1 MADKNQIISANR
13 VYESLLNIVRKNKY
27 DFDDDEEIMTVNF
40 DVQDGDSLI
49 AFIITVDT
57 ERQLIRLYSPL
68 DIQIDENNRFGAC
81 VSICKYSCELNRG
94 SFDYD
99 LYSGS
104 IEFRM
109 ATSFSGSLISD
120 SQIED
125 MISYTCKV
133 VEEYTDKLSANS
145 CNLK

>member
-1 MADKNQIISANR
+1 MADKNEMISANR

-40 DVQDGDSLI
+40 DVKREKN
-49 AFIITVDT
+49 FIPFTITVDA

-68 DIQIDENNRFGAC
+68 DVQIDENNRFEAC
-81 VSICKYSCELNRG
+81 VNICRCSCELDMG

-109 ATSFSGSLISD
+109 ATSFNGSLISD
-120 SQIED
+120 KQIEN
-125 MISYTCKV
+125 MISYTCGV
-133 VEEYTDKLSANS
+133 VKKYTDRLCS
-145 CNLK
+145 

>member
-1 MADKNQIISANR
+1 MADKNEMISANR
-13 VYESLLNIVRKNKY
+13 VYGSLLNIVRKNKY

-40 DVQDGDSLI
+40 DVKREKN
-49 AFIITVDT
+49 FIPFTITVDA

-68 DIQIDENNRFGAC
+68 DVQIDENNRFEAC
-81 VSICKYSCELNRG
+81 VNICKCSCELDMG

-109 ATSFSGSLISD
+109 ATSFNGSLISD
-120 SQIED
+120 KQIEN
-125 MISYTCKV
+125 MISYTCGV
-133 VEEYTDKLSANS
+133 VKKYTDRLCS
-145 CNLK
+145 

>member
-1 MADKNQIISANR
+1 MADKNEMISANR
-13 VYESLLNIVRKNKY
+13 VYGSLLNIVRKNKY

-40 DVQDGDSLI
+40 DVKREAS
-49 AFIITVDT
+49 FIPFTITIDA

-68 DIQIDENNRFGAC
+68 DVQIDENNRFEAC
-81 VSICKYSCELNRG
+81 VNICKCSCELDMG

-109 ATSFSGSLISD
+109 ATSFNGSLISD
-120 SQIED
+120 NQIEN
-125 MISYTCKV
+125 MISYTCGV
-133 VEEYTDKLSANS
+133 VKKYTDRLCS
-145 CNLK
+145 

>member
-1 MADKNQIISANR
+1 MADKNEMISANR

-40 DVQDGDSLI
+40 DVKREKS
-49 AFIITVDT
+49 FIPFTITVDA

-68 DIQIDENNRFGAC
+68 DVQIDENNRFEAC
-81 VSICKYSCELNRG
+81 VNICRCSCELDMG

-109 ATSFSGSLISD
+109 ATSFNGSLISD
-120 SQIED
+120 KQIEN
-125 MISYTCKV
+125 MISYTCGV
-133 VEEYTDKLSANS
+133 VKKYTDRLCS
-145 CNLK
+145 

>member
-1 MADKNQIISANR
+1 MADKNEMISANR
-13 VYESLLNIVRKNKY
+13 VYGSLLNIVRKNKY

-40 DVQDGDSLI
+40 DVKREAS
-49 AFIITVDT
+49 FIPFTITIDA

-68 DIQIDENNRFGAC
+68 DVKIAENNRFEAC
-81 VSICKYSCELNRG
+81 VNICKCSCELDMG

-109 ATSFSGSLISD
+109 ATSFNGSLISD
-120 SQIED
+120 KQIEN
-125 MISYTCKV
+125 MISYTCGV
-133 VEEYTDKLSANS
+133 VKKYTDRLCS
-145 CNLK
+145 

>member
-1 MADKNQIISANR
+1 MSDKNEMISANR
-13 VYESLLNIVRKNKY
+13 VYGSLLNIVRKNKY

-40 DVQDGDSLI
+40 DVKREAS
-49 AFIITVDT
+49 FIPFTITVDA

-68 DIQIDENNRFGAC
+68 DVQIDENNRFEAC
-81 VSICKYSCELNRG
+81 VNICKCSCELDMG

-109 ATSFSGSLISD
+109 ATSFNGSLISD
-120 SQIED
+120 KQIEN
-125 MISYTCKV
+125 MISYTCGV
-133 VEEYTDKLSANS
+133 VKKYMNRLCS
-145 CNLK
+145 

>member
-1 MADKNQIISANR
+1 MADKNEMISANR

-40 DVQDGDSLI
+40 DVQSKESTVP
-49 AFIITVDT
+49 FTMTVDV

-68 DIQIDENNRFGAC
+68 DVQIDENNRFEAC
-81 VSICKYSCELNRG
+81 VNICKCSCELDMG

-109 ATSFSGSLISD
+109 TTSFNGSLISD
-120 SQIED
+120 RQMEN
-125 MISYTCKV
+125 MISYTCEV
-133 VEEYTDKLSANS
+133 VKKYTDRLCS
-145 CNLK
+145 

>member
-1 MADKNQIISANR
+1 MADKNEIISANR
-13 VYESLLNIVRKNKY
+13 VYGSLLNIVRKNKY

-40 DVQDGDSLI
+40 DVKREKN
-49 AFIITVDT
+49 FIPFTITVDA

-68 DIQIDENNRFGAC
+68 DVQIDENNRFEAC
-81 VSICKYSCELNRG
+81 VNICKCSCELDMG

-109 ATSFSGSLISD
+109 ATSFNGSLISD
-120 SQIED
+120 KQIEN
-125 MISYTCKV
+125 MISYTCGV
-133 VEEYTDKLSANS
+133 VKKYTDRLCS
-145 CNLK
+145 

>member
-1 MADKNQIISANR
+1 MTDKNEMISANR
-13 VYESLLNIVRKNKY
+13 VYGSLLNIVRKNKY

-40 DVQDGDSLI
+40 DVKREAS
-49 AFIITVDT
+49 FIPFTITVDA

-68 DIQIDENNRFGAC
+68 DVQIDENNRFEAC
-81 VSICKYSCELNRG
+81 VNICKCSCELDMG

-109 ATSFSGSLISD
+109 ATSFNGSLISD
-120 SQIED
+120 KQIEN
-125 MISYTCKV
+125 MISNTCGVVKKYTNRLC
-133 VEEYTDKLSANS
+133 S
-145 CNLK
+145 

>member
-1 MADKNQIISANR
+1 MADKNEMISANR

-40 DVQDGDSLI
+40 DVQSKESTVP
-49 AFIITVDT
+49 FTMTVDV

-68 DIQIDENNRFGAC
+68 DVQIDENNRFEAC
-81 VSICKYSCELNRG
+81 VNICKCSCELDMG

-109 ATSFSGSLISD
+109 TTSLNGSLISD
-120 SQIED
+120 RQMEN
-125 MISYTCKV
+125 MISYTCEV
-133 VEEYTDKLSANS
+133 VKKYTDRLCS
-145 CNLK
+145 

>member
-1 MADKNQIISANR
+1 MADKNEMISANR
-13 VYESLLNIVRKNKY
+13 VYGSLLNIVRKNKY

-40 DVQDGDSLI
+40 DVKREKN
-49 AFIITVDT
+49 FIPFTITVDA

-68 DIQIDENNRFGAC
+68 DVQIDENNRFEAC
-81 VSICKYSCELNRG
+81 VNICRCSCELDMG

-109 ATSFSGSLISD
+109 ATSFNGSLISD
-120 SQIED
+120 KQIEN
-125 MISYTCKV
+125 MISYTCRV
-133 VEEYTDKLSANS
+133 VKKYTDRLCS
-145 CNLK
+145 

>member
-1 MADKNQIISANR
+1 MADKNEMISANR
-13 VYESLLNIVRKNKY
+13 VYGSLLNIVRKNKY

-40 DVQDGDSLI
+40 DVKREAS
-49 AFIITVDT
+49 FIPFTITIDA

-68 DIQIDENNRFGAC
+68 DVQIDEDKRFEAC
-81 VSICKYSCELNRG
+81 VNICKCSCELDMG

-109 ATSFSGSLISD
+109 ATSFNGSLISD
-120 SQIED
+120 KQIEN
-125 MISYTCKV
+125 MISYTCGV
-133 VEEYTDKLSANS
+133 VKKYTNRLCS
-145 CNLK
+145 

>member
-1 MADKNQIISANR
+1 MADKNEMISANR
-13 VYESLLNIVRKNKY
+13 VYGSLLNIVRKNKY

-40 DVQDGDSLI
+40 DVKREKSFI
-49 AFIITVDT
+49 PFIITVDA

-68 DIQIDENNRFGAC
+68 DVQIDENNRFEAC
-81 VSICKYSCELNRG
+81 VNICRCSCELDMG

-109 ATSFSGSLISD
+109 ATSFNGSLISD
-120 SQIED
+120 KQIEN
-125 MISYTCKV
+125 MISYTCGV
-133 VEEYTDKLSANS
+133 VKKYTNRLCS
-145 CNLK
+145 

>member
-1 MADKNQIISANR
+1 MADKNEMISANR
-13 VYESLLNIVRKNKY
+13 VYGSLLNIVRKNKY

-40 DVQDGDSLI
+40 DVKREKN
-49 AFIITVDT
+49 FIPFTITVDA

-68 DIQIDENNRFGAC
+68 DVQIDENNRFEAC
-81 VSICKYSCELNRG
+81 VNICRCSCELDMG

-109 ATSFSGSLISD
+109 ATSFNGSLISD
-120 SQIED
+120 KQIEN
-125 MISYTCKV
+125 MISYTCGV
-133 VEEYTDKLSANS
+133 VKKYTDRLCS
-145 CNLK
+145 

>member
-1 MADKNQIISANR
+1 MADKNEMISANR
-13 VYESLLNIVRKNKY
+13 VYGSLLNIVRKNKY

-40 DVQDGDSLI
+40 DVKREAS
-49 AFIITVDT
+49 FIPFTITIDA

-68 DIQIDENNRFGAC
+68 DVPIDENNRFEAC
-81 VSICKYSCELNRG
+81 VNICRCSCELDMG

-109 ATSFSGSLISD
+109 ATSFNGSLISD
-120 SQIED
+120 KQIEN
-125 MISYTCKV
+125 MISYTCGV
-133 VEEYTDKLSANS
+133 VKKYTDRLCS
-145 CNLK
+145 

>member
-1 MADKNQIISANR
+1 MADKNEMISANR
-13 VYESLLNIVRKNKY
+13 VYGSLLNIVRKNKY

-40 DVQDGDSLI
+40 DVKREAS
-49 AFIITVDT
+49 FIPFTITIDA

-68 DIQIDENNRFGAC
+68 DVQIDENNRVEAC
-81 VSICKYSCELNRG
+81 VNICKCSCELDMG

-109 ATSFSGSLISD
+109 ATSFNGSLISD
-120 SQIED
+120 KQIEN
-125 MISYTCKV
+125 MISYTCGV
-133 VEEYTDKLSANS
+133 VKKYTDRLCS
-145 CNLK
+145 

>member
-1 MADKNQIISANR
+1 MADKNEMISANR
-13 VYESLLNIVRKNKY
+13 VYGSLLNIVRKNKY

-40 DVQDGDSLI
+40 YVKREES
-49 AFIITVDT
+49 FIPFTITVDA

-68 DIQIDENNRFGAC
+68 DVQIDEDNRFEAC
-81 VSICKYSCELNRG
+81 VNICKCSCELDMG

-109 ATSFSGSLISD
+109 ATSFNGSLISD
-120 SQIED
+120 KQIEN
-125 MISYTCKV
+125 MISYTCGV
-133 VEEYTDKLSANS
+133 VKKYTDRLCS
-145 CNLK
+145 

>member
-1 MADKNQIISANR
+1 MADKNEMISANR
-13 VYESLLNIVRKNKY
+13 VYGSLLNIVRKNKY

-40 DVQDGDSLI
+40 DVKREAS
-49 AFIITVDT
+49 FIPFTITIDA

-68 DIQIDENNRFGAC
+68 DVQIDENNRFESC
-81 VSICKYSCELNRG
+81 VNICRCSCELDMG

-109 ATSFSGSLISD
+109 ATSFNGSLISD
-120 SQIED
+120 KQIEN
-125 MISYTCKV
+125 MISYTCGV
-133 VEEYTDKLSANS
+133 VKKYTDRLCS
-145 CNLK
+145 

>member
-1 MADKNQIISANR
+1 MTDKNEMISANR
-13 VYESLLNIVRKNKY
+13 VYGSLLNIVRKNKY

-40 DVQDGDSLI
+40 DVKREAS
-49 AFIITVDT
+49 FIPFTITVDA

-68 DIQIDENNRFGAC
+68 DVQIDENNRLEAC
-81 VSICKYSCELNRG
+81 VNICKCSCELDMG

-109 ATSFSGSLISD
+109 ATSFNGSLISD
-120 SQIED
+120 KQIEN
-125 MISYTCKV
+125 MISYTCGV
-133 VEEYTDKLSANS
+133 VKKYTNRLCS
-145 CNLK
+145 